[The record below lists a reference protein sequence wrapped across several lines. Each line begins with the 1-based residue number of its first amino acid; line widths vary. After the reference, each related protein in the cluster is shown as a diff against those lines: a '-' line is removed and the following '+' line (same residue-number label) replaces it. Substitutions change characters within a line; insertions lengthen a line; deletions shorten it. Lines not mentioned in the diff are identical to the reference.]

1 MQYWDPDIRQLA
13 ESADHSRP
21 QPIMWPPNHSPSITL
36 VWCFNY
42 TISFNHSIYSITFN
56 GDIDPNITH
65 YNPLYNHWFIFK
77 NPIDGNPC
85 GTLRHPPM
93 TWRCARDPS
102 RCTTQSQGLAMRW
115 NCPRQRHRLP
125 SALVTMDHRLMEW
138 MQNYIHTYTYI
149 YTVYIYT
156 LLSHYISIWCICR
169 TSQVK
174 MMKIT
179 DLRIPTCLS
188 TAHPTWAISLQLKSG
203 RRIRATFPQ
212 RLSLGNCKTILKKVG
227 TLQSVHRTRRLHSEL
242 SLFL

>member
-1 MQYWDPDIRQLA
+1 MLPDPTVASCCFKTLWAQLPTMQYWDPDIRQLA
-13 ESADHSRP
+13 ESADHSLT

-149 YTVYIYT
+149 YTVYIYI
-156 LLSHYISIWCICR
+156 HYYHII
-169 TSQVK
+169 
-174 MMKIT
+174 
-179 DLRIPTCLS
+179 
-188 TAHPTWAISLQLKSG
+188 
-203 RRIRATFPQ
+203 
-212 RLSLGNCKTILKKVG
+212 
-227 TLQSVHRTRRLHSEL
+227 
-242 SLFL
+242 